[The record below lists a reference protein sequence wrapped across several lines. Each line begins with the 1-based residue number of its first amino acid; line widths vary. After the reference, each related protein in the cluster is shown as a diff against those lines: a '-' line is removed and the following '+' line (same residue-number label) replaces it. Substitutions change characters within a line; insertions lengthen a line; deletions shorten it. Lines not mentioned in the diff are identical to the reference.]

1 MGFKDAI
8 EWGYITGLLKT
19 HIIDNKIPIGL
30 MLEDT
35 REPPVITK
43 TLNYTEKFICENAS
57 SCFDYSLPY
66 T

>member
-8 EWGYITGLLKT
+8 DGGYITELLKT
-19 HIIDNKIPIGL
+19 HVIDNKIPTGL

-43 TLNYTEKFICENAS
+43 TLNYTEK
-57 SCFDYSLPY
+57 
-66 T
+66 